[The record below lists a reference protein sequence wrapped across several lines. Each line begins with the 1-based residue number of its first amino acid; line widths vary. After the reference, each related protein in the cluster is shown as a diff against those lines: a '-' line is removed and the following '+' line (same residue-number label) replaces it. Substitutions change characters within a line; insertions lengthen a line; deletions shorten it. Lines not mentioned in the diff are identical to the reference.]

1 MNSANKIILIMGIA
15 YTAIGSVVSLVIMR
29 SIGFNIFT
37 LIPLLFLII
46 GIAFIIGVTKSITS
60 RNKIKKFGK
69 KYAAKIY
76 GYVDNTSY
84 RVNGVYTINTK
95 VHFFDDNGIEKE
107 VIIPTSFPRGSN
119 AYPIGMTMDIFEY
132 NGNYSFD
139 PKSVR
144 DEILPREN
152 ELMDDKPVEPEK
164 LSIISVTCDCC
175 GATYEAAKGYSNKCP
190 YCGVPHNN

>member
-1 MNSANKIILIMGIA
+1 MNTAYKILILMGIG
-15 YTAIGSVVSLVIMR
+15 YIGIGSIVSIVFISSR
-29 SIGFNIFT
+29 GFDPFA
-37 LIPLLFLII
+37 LIPLLFVVI
-46 GIAFIIGVTKSITS
+46 GIALLVGASASIAKKK
-60 RNKIKKFGK
+60 KILKLGK
-69 KYAAKIY
+69 KYSAKIY
-76 GYVDNTSY
+76 GYVNNTSY
-84 RVNGVYTINTK
+84 RVNGAYTSNTK